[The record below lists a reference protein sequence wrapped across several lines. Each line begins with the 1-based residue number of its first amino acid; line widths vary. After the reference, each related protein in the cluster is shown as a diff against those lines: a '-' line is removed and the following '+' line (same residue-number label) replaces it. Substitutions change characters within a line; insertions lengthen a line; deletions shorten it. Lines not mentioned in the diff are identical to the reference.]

1 MFQKYLLA
9 GGLALLTLASCNRP
23 EKNAAIEAV
32 ALPLLVLAPTDTVVE
47 IDYVAD
53 IHAQNYVEVRARF
66 GGMIEAIL
74 VDEGQM
80 VKKGQPLF
88 KLSATE
94 AEAAVASAKAS
105 VHLAEAELR
114 KTKLEFQRVLGLVQS
129 KVVAATEQQ
138 LAEAEV
144 EIAKAKLED
153 AKSNLLTRENQ
164 LSFSLVK
171 APFSGRINRIVLKMG
186 AVVEPG
192 QLMTTL
198 SDISNILAYFSL
210 SEKDYLENRRL
221 LRAGEEGLPSIAQL
235 VLSDG
240 NIYEKTGTI
249 EAAETE
255 FDAETGTIALR
266 ARFANQNELIKHRSS
281 GVVRLK
287 LVQRNVFLVPQKA
300 VQELQDK
307 YFVYV
312 VGANQLAQLRAFVPK
327 GQVGNY
333 YLVGEELNA
342 GEQIIAEGVLSV
354 REGTK
359 VVAAAAVQ
367 GTQAAKQ

>member
-1 MFQKYLLA
+1 MFQKYLLL
-9 GGLALLTLASCNRP
+9 GGAVLLTLAACNRP
-23 EKNAAIEAV
+23 QNTAAPEAL
-32 ALPLLVLAPTDTVVE
+32 ALPLLVLSATDTVVE

-53 IHAQNYVEVRARF
+53 IYAQNYVEIRARF

-74 VDEGQM
+74 VDEGDM

-94 AEAAVASAKAS
+94 AEAAVASAKAT
-105 VHLAEAELR
+105 VQLAEAELR
-114 KTKLEFQRVLGLVQS
+114 KTKLEAQRVFGLVKS

-153 AKSNLLTRENQ
+153 AKSNLLSRENQ
-164 LSFSLVK
+164 LSFSVVK
-171 APFSGRINRIVLKMG
+171 APFAGRINRILLKMG

-221 LRAGEEGLPSIAQL
+221 LRAGEEGLPSTAQL

-240 NIYEKTGTI
+240 TLYEKIGTI
-249 EAAETE
+249 ETAETE
-255 FDAETGTIALR
+255 FDEETGTIALR
-266 ARFANQNELIKHRSS
+266 ARFPNRNELIKHRSS
-281 GVVRLK
+281 GVVRLQ
-287 LVQRNVFLVPQKA
+287 LNQRNVFLVPQKA

-312 VGANQLAQLRAFVPK
+312 VGANQLANLRAFEPK
-327 GQVGNY
+327 GRVGNF
-333 YLVGEELNA
+333 YLVGEELKA

-354 REGTK
+354 REGSK
-359 VVAAAAVQ
+359 VVAAAAAQ
-367 GTQAAKQ
+367 GAQAANN

>member
-1 MFQKYLLA
+1 MFLKYVLA
-9 GGLALLTLASCNRP
+9 GGCVLFALASCNRP
-23 EKNAAIEAV
+23 EKNATPEAIS
-32 ALPLLVLAPTDTVVE
+32 LPLLKLSPTDTVVE

-80 VKKGQPLF
+80 VQKGQALF

-94 AEAAVASAKAS
+94 AEAAVASAKAA

-114 KTKLEFQRVLGLVQS
+114 KTKLEAQRVLGLVKS

-153 AKSNLLTRENQ
+153 AQSNLLTRENQ

-171 APFSGRINRIVLKMG
+171 APFTGRINRILLKMG

-221 LRAGEEGLPSIAQL
+221 LRAGEEGLPSTAQL
-235 VLSDG
+235 LLSDG
-240 NIYEKTGTI
+240 SLYEKSGTI
-249 EAAETE
+249 EIAETE

-266 ARFANQNELIKHRSS
+266 ARFPNQNELIKHRSS
-281 GVVRLK
+281 GVVRLQ
-287 LVQRNVFLVPQKA
+287 LSQRNVFLVPQKA

-307 YFVYV
+307 YFVFV
-312 VGANQLAQLRAFVPK
+312 VGSDQLANLRAFVPK
-327 GQVGNY
+327 GRVGNF
-333 YLVGEELNA
+333 YLVGEELKV
-342 GEQIIAEGVLSV
+342 GDQIIAEGVLSV
-354 REGTK
+354 REGSK
-359 VVAAAAVQ
+359 VVAAGLTKKAQ
-367 GTQAAKQ
+367 PTKN

>member
-9 GGLALLTLASCNRP
+9 GGLVLLTLASCNRP
-23 EKNAAIEAV
+23 EKNAAVEAIS
-32 ALPLLVLAPTDTVVE
+32 LPLLKLVPTDTAVD

-74 VDEGQM
+74 VDEGQR
-80 VKKGQPLF
+80 VRKGQPLF

-94 AEAAVASAKAS
+94 AEAAVASARAS
-105 VHLAEAELR
+105 VQLAEAELR
-114 KTKLEFQRVLGLVQS
+114 KTKLEAQRVLGLVKS

-144 EIAKAKLED
+144 EIAKAKLQD
-153 AKSNLLTRENQ
+153 AKSNLLSRENQ
-164 LSFSLVK
+164 LSFSVVT
-171 APFSGRINRIVLKMG
+171 APFAGRINRIVLKMG
-186 AVVEPG
+186 AMVEPG

-221 LRAGEEGLPSIAQL
+221 LRAGEEGLPSTAQL
-235 VLSDG
+235 ILSDG
-240 NIYEKTGTI
+240 TLYEKIGTI
-249 EAAETE
+249 ETAETE
-255 FDAETGTIALR
+255 FDEETGTIALR
-266 ARFANQNELIKHRSS
+266 ARFPNQNELLKHRSS
-281 GVVRLK
+281 GVVRLQ
-287 LVQRNVFLVPQKA
+287 LIQRNIFMVPQKA

-312 VGANQLAQLRAFVPK
+312 VGSNQLAMLRAFKPK
-327 GQVGNY
+327 GRVGSY
-333 YLVGEELNA
+333 YLVGEELQA

-354 REGTK
+354 REGSK
-359 VVAAAAVQ
+359 VVAATAVQ